1 MSGLATGL
9 FVITKKNNNSV
20 IYYLS
25 GVLITLFFLLVFS
38 NGQPFGPEFSIL
50 KWYTIF
56 SVLCVSTL
64 IFLSVYLNVGSI
76 NAGFVEKYF
85 LEAFYSRLMWGLGL
99 LFFILIVIIPFY
111 VMVMTSLKN
120 QQSLLRNPLDFSI
133 DFSLGPEKIFNS
145 YIELF
150 LKYDFLTL
158 LINSAFVSIVTVI
171 ITLLFSI
178 PGAYAIAKLRF
189 PAREWLSGS
198 VLLIYLIPAIILVV
212 PLYSVFSQLGLR
224 NTLFGLCIVYP
235 ATTIPVAL
243 YMLKGYFSGLPNE
256 LDDAG
261 LMDGLTRWQVI
272 TKISIPLSIPAIA
285 SVSLYVFMIAWN
297 EFLFAFMF

>member
-1 MSGLATGL
+1 M
-9 FVITKKNNNSV
+9 VYN
-20 IYYLS
+20 
-25 GVLITLFFLLVFS
+25 FL
-38 NGQPFGPEFSIL
+38 
-50 KWYTIF
+50 
-56 SVLCVSTL
+56 VLCVSTL

-99 LFFILIVIIPFY
+99 LFFILIVIILY

-261 LMDGLTRWQVI
+261 LMDGLTRWQVD
-272 TKISIPLSIPAIA
+272 SQRYLFPVHPRNSLS
-285 SVSLYVFMIAWN
+285 SLYVFMIAWN
-297 EFLFAFMF
+297 EFLFAFMFLDDIKIFTLSEVSYLWTQLRFLDSI

>member
-1 MSGLATGL
+1 MGSLLA
-9 FVITKKNNNSV
+9 
-20 IYYLS
+20 LS
-25 GVLITLFFLLVFS
+25 FQYKVVYNFLCS
-38 NGQPFGPEFSIL
+38 
-50 KWYTIF
+50 
-56 SVLCVSTL
+56 CVSTL

-158 LINSAFVSIVTVI
+158 LINSSFC
-171 ITLLFSI
+171 FNC
-178 PGAYAIAKLRF
+178 YCHN
-189 PAREWLSGS
+189 
-198 VLLIYLIPAIILVV
+198 
-212 PLYSVFSQLGLR
+212 YSSFFYSR
-224 NTLFGLCIVYP
+224 SLCYCK
-235 ATTIPVAL
+235 T
-243 YMLKGYFSGLPNE
+243 
-256 LDDAG
+256 
-261 LMDGLTRWQVI
+261 
-272 TKISIPLSIPAIA
+272 
-285 SVSLYVFMIAWN
+285 
-297 EFLFAFMF
+297 